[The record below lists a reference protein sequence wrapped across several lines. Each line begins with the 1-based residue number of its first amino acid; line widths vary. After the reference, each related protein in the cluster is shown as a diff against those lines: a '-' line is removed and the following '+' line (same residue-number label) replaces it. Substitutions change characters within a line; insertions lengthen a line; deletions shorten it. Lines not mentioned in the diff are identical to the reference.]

1 MTRVGR
7 KTTLGAST
15 ALFSVCQRHVEHGYW
30 QRRTFLA
37 ASLLSMSV

>member
-1 MTRVGR
+1 MQRVGR

-30 QRRTFLA
+30 QRRTFVVA
-37 ASLLSMSV
+37 LLLPLPV